1 MSWLRNEP
9 QTFMQ
14 KYLADRKERERKQEE
29 LRKATG
35 TALHSKPLKR
45 VHETIIEEKSQSDSA
60 SIGKFQVKR
69 PRKATLFD
77 DCDESSKNSKE
88 TCCFPQQKEEKLVA
102 FFVKNQCFYNKS
114 DVKYANKT
122 YRTKL
127 LQALAAELHTTEKQI
142 LGWWKK
148 KRTKVGELIKKKS
161 VQPNVLLTA
170 RQKWTLSKLG
180 FLKNFIIPREGA
192 SYENNHNEKQCP
204 RKSTLVSKYDH
215 SSCSPV
221 TSMETRDE
229 RKLLGEQFMS
239 RIQKVPADDW
249 DHFQIATMKFL
260 QTYASPYSSC
270 QNKDSQRTNLSDSN
284 DKVTTTIC
292 DGSISTP
299 KDRKVIVHNNA
310 MLFSHPF
317 SMIISGP
324 SQSGK
329 TTLVERII
337 KTKNT
342 MVKPQIAKITWF
354 YGSESSITKLR
365 DTYPDIKF
373 CSGLPNINEIEKF
386 DSDVNRLMIIDD
398 LMCEKDSEGVLVD
411 LFTKSSHHRNIS
423 VIFIVHNV
431 FEKYLRTVNIN
442 AKYMIMFKNP
452 RDQSQ
457 IRVLGTQMFGSGD
470 NLVKKAYADI
480 SKEPHAYLLLNF
492 SQDAKPCE
500 RVRTKIFPYEENIFY
515 IKEGIECW
523 KDMDESKALTCVE
536 L

>member
-1 MSWLRNEP
+1 M
-9 QTFMQ
+9 
-14 KYLADRKERERKQEE
+14 
-29 LRKATG
+29 
-35 TALHSKPLKR
+35 
-45 VHETIIEEKSQSDSA
+45 
-60 SIGKFQVKR
+60 
-69 PRKATLFD
+69 
-77 DCDESSKNSKE
+77 
-88 TCCFPQQKEEKLVA
+88 
-102 FFVKNQCFYNKS
+102 
-114 DVKYANKT
+114 
-122 YRTKL
+122 
-127 LQALAAELHTTEKQI
+127 TT
-142 LGWWKK
+142 
-148 KRTKVGELIKKKS
+148 R
-161 VQPNVLLTA
+161 
-170 RQKWTLSKLG
+170 
-180 FLKNFIIPREGA
+180 
-192 SYENNHNEKQCP
+192 
-204 RKSTLVSKYDH
+204 
-215 SSCSPV
+215 
-221 TSMETRDE
+221 
-229 RKLLGEQFMS
+229 
-239 RIQKVPADDW
+239 
-249 DHFQIATMKFL
+249 
-260 QTYASPYSSC
+260 
-270 QNKDSQRTNLSDSN
+270 
-284 DKVTTTIC
+284 IC
-292 DGSISTP
+292 DRSISEYRPVYTTP
-299 KDRKVIVHNNA
+299 NDRKVIVHNNP

-342 MVKPQIAKITWF
+342 IVKPQIAKITWF

-457 IRVLGTQMFGSGD
+457 IRVLGSQMFGSGD

-492 SQDAKPCE
+492 SQNAKPCE
-500 RVRTKIFPYEENIFY
+500 RVRTKIFPYEENVFY

-523 KDMDESKALTCVE
+523 KDMDQSKALTCVQ